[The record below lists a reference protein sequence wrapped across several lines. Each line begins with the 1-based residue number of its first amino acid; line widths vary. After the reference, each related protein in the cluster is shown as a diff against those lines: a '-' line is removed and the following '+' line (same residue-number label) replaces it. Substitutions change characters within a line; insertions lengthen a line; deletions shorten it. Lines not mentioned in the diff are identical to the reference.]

1 MNPKEYDVLVLG
13 SGEGGKFI
21 AWNLAKNGQKVGVIE
36 ISFIVPRSLH
46 YFSEV
51 PSLGSPRIT
60 VNFTC
65 P

>member
-36 ISFIVPRSLH
+36 KKYIG
-46 YFSEV
+46 
-51 PSLGSPRIT
+51 GS
-60 VNFTC
+60 C
-65 P
+65 PNKYHS